1 MHRRKGYHMASNNSK
16 YSEEMREQT
25 AKLIIESGRS
35 ATSMAEELGIDTNT
49 VCRWVREYRKA
60 NNLPTYAQAKGIKTS
75 TPMSER
81 ERILENKEQER
92 QIKQLKKELAE
103 EKEKVEILKKSLR
116 IFMQAHE

>member
-1 MHRRKGYHMASNNSK
+1 MPSNNSK

-49 VCRWVREYRKA
+49 VCRWVRDYRRA
-60 NNLPTYAQAKGIKTS
+60 NNLPTYAQAKGIKKT
-75 TPMSER
+75 TPKNER
-81 ERILENKEQER
+81 EVILENKELER
-92 QIKQLKKELAE
+92 QLKQNKKELAE

-116 IFMQAHE
+116 IFMQAHG

>member
-1 MHRRKGYHMASNNSK
+1 MPSNNSK

-25 AKLIIESGRS
+25 AKLIVESGRS

-49 VCRWVREYRKA
+49 VCRWARDYRRA
-60 NNLPTYAQAKGIKTS
+60 HNLPTYAQSKGIKKTA
-75 TPMSER
+75 PKNER
-81 ERILENKEQER
+81 EVILENKELER
-92 QIKQLKKELAE
+92 QIKQMKKELAE

>member
-1 MHRRKGYHMASNNSK
+1 MASNNSK